1 MAWEYLQNIKG
12 PTGNVGPQGENGI
25 NGSDGFSPI
34 AEVTQNPNGV
44 EITITDKTHTT
55 KADVRNGLPGP
66 KGEPGEQGPQGEQG
80 IPGEQ
85 GPQGIQ
91 GIPGE
96 QGPQGIQGPQGEQGP
111 QGIQGVPGERG
122 EKGEKGDPGQGI
134 AIGGTTG
141 QILQKKSDTDYD
153 TEWVDNKGGGGLP
166 DGGTQGSILTL
177 NSNLEPIWTPTNA
190 YSPAVIGGSSL
201 YFNAVSGIASN
212 NTPLVLQLE
221 GDGYGLLEI
230 SESKNSRHMYY
241 KYYTDNT
248 VPTLFYVTTASDF
261 YNDLTIKIENNLITV
276 TIPASNFYNGSTF
289 TVNYYHSNTNNHN
302 KIIIPKKTT
311 EPDVFDT
318 THPYTFN
325 IPYCLMYTYDITE
338 DLNQFFVNDGD
349 KRYGTFILYQSNTD
363 NETWTNAL
371 KSKYSNP
378 YNVHMSYQDDFT
390 YDVNVVNKTMTI
402 TPLTTGRS
410 TENFVILPI

>member
-12 PTGNVGPQGENGI
+12 PTGNVGPQGETGSS
-25 NGSDGFSPI
+25 GSDGFSPI
-34 AEVTQNPNGV
+34 VELKQTTDGV
-44 EITITDKTHTT
+44 EITVTDKTHTD
-55 KADVRNGLPGP
+55 KADVRNGLPGA
-66 KGEPGEQGPQGEQG
+66 KGDPGEQGIQGV
-80 IPGEQ
+80 PGEQ

-91 GIPGE
+91 GL
-96 QGPQGIQGPQGEQGP
+96 
-111 QGIQGVPGERG
+111 PGER
-122 EKGEKGDPGQGI
+122 GEKGDPGQGI

-153 TEWVDNKGGGGLP
+153 TEWVDNKGGGLP
-166 DGGTQGSILTL
+166 EGGTQGSILTL

-201 YFNAVSGIASN
+201 HFNSASGIASSK
-212 NTPLVLQLE
+212 TPLVLQVE
-221 GDGYGLLEI
+221 GDGYGLLEV
-230 SESKNSRHMYY
+230 SESLNGRHMYY

-248 VPTLFYVTTASDF
+248 VPTLFYVTTSGDF
-261 YNDLTIKIENNLITV
+261 YSDLTIKIENNLITV
-276 TIPASNFYNGSTF
+276 TVPASNFYNGSTF
-289 TVNYYHSNTNNHN
+289 TVNYYHSNTTNHN

-311 EPDVFDT
+311 EPDVFDA

-325 IPYCLMYTYDITE
+325 MPYCLMYTYNTTE
-338 DLNQFFVNDGD
+338 ALNDFFSNNSN
-349 KRYGTFILYQSNTD
+349 KRYGTFILYQSTTD

-371 KSKYSNP
+371 KSKYENP
-378 YNVHMSYQDDFT
+378 YNVKISYNEDFT

-402 TPLTTGRS
+402 TPITTGKS

>member
-122 EKGEKGDPGQGI
+122 EKGEKGDPGKGI

-141 QILQKKSDTDYD
+141 QILQKKSNTDYD

-201 YFNAVSGIASN
+201 YFNSVSGIASSQ
-212 NTPLVLQLE
+212 TPLILQVE

-248 VPTLFYVTTASDF
+248 VPTLFYVTDSSDF

-276 TIPASNFYNGSTF
+276 TIPTSNFYNGSTF
-289 TVNYYHSNTNNHN
+289 TVNYYHSNTTNHN

-318 THPYTFN
+318 THPYTFS

-338 DLNQFFVNDGD
+338 NLNQFFVNDAD
-349 KRYGTFILYQSNTD
+349 KQYGTFILYQSNTD

-378 YNVHMSYQDDFT
+378 YNVKMSYQEDFT
-390 YDVNVVNKTMTI
+390 YDLNVVNKTMTI